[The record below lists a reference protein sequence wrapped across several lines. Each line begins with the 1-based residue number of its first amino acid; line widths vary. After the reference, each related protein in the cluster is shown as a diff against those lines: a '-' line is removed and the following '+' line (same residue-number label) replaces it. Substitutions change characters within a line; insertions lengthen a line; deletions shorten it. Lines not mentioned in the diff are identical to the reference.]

1 MTLNEENYNIPLSNI
16 YEKLELFI
24 SNLENVININFTSE
38 NCYNN
43 SLNDNDLNLF
53 DLYNINSNAKNDK
66 GTDDIICEKIKYKS
80 NVSNYEYNY
89 NVVKLRTGLN
99 YTKKTLENIMN
110 LYDDLN
116 YDNLLSIEQYI
127 NIDNSLND
135 KKILDI
141 YNFTSVK
148 LKEIKE
154 SSNSLLKD
162 QHEFFYNEIL
172 SLYSINNDYYPFL
185 QDIESIL
192 KFENQQY
199 NDYIFKYI
207 NGKFN
212 FVESILFEFNETLFE
227 QKNEYQLYKIEENN
241 TFLEIYKE
249 YQEKIKQI
257 FTNIINEI
265 LNLNENTNFINGLR
279 RHLSY
284 EQKQKILYFKNFIY
298 NISKNYNYQLLNMT
312 LNIGEVV
319 ETLLIKEYENLEF
332 STNYKYLKIYNN
344 YLNNYLNN
352 ISSYISG
359 IRNDMQNELQMIYN
373 EFLEKFYSD
382 SLPFIDEQY
391 IIKYKQNHT
400 ICLNY
405 SIDSLND
412 SLKED
417 EINYKKY
424 LDYLIKLNDSSLN
437 ISEIEKVNFTNK
449 TEILLDCYNNNY
461 YNNKI
466 HLYKNFEEKYKG
478 KLDYLI
484 NDINKIETSN
494 FYQNLLKD
502 YFEKYYKL
510 DNYKQTKEVSDD
522 IYFKLFLT
530 YDETILYI
538 NYTQN
543 SIYNDYLYNLLIY
556 FFKPSYINYIDNY
569 LIPPLIDNITIYINN
584 NVEIYLYY
592 IINKIK
598 DEYNYYIMILDDIEE
613 LGINSIESLSNLY
626 DDVNKKINQSITYI
640 INEYVL
646 FYIDIVFK
654 KNRYI
659 FRDNYI
665 TYYLK
670 GKNEYDIEI
679 YQLKEVIKEMIY
691 DGKFNKI
698 LNEYSD
704 EIINRHI
711 IEKLNNTINY
721 LIYNKL
727 DQVYSTINDFKIKI
741 KNILSNITIIEG
753 SENLNNIINSYKI
766 ILFNQ
771 NNQFMFKVSYIPFE
785 LLDNFIK
792 NILAPPISE
801 IKKQYNSIEEK
812 ILEKILYIVNSFP
825 DFNKIIKE
833 NLAIYDIFKSI
844 KLFNEIIQDLLLK

>member
-127 NIDNSLND
+127 TIDNSLND

-522 IYFKLFLT
+522 IYFILFLT

-569 LIPPLIDNITIYINN
+569 LIPPLIDNITIYI
-584 NVEIYLYY
+584 Y
-592 IINKIK
+592 
-598 DEYNYYIMILDDIEE
+598 
-613 LGINSIESLSNLY
+613 
-626 DDVNKKINQSITYI
+626 
-640 INEYVL
+640 
-646 FYIDIVFK
+646 
-654 KNRYI
+654 
-659 FRDNYI
+659 
-665 TYYLK
+665 
-670 GKNEYDIEI
+670 
-679 YQLKEVIKEMIY
+679 
-691 DGKFNKI
+691 
-698 LNEYSD
+698 
-704 EIINRHI
+704 
-711 IEKLNNTINY
+711 
-721 LIYNKL
+721 
-727 DQVYSTINDFKIKI
+727 
-741 KNILSNITIIEG
+741 
-753 SENLNNIINSYKI
+753 
-766 ILFNQ
+766 
-771 NNQFMFKVSYIPFE
+771 
-785 LLDNFIK
+785 
-792 NILAPPISE
+792 
-801 IKKQYNSIEEK
+801 
-812 ILEKILYIVNSFP
+812 
-825 DFNKIIKE
+825 
-833 NLAIYDIFKSI
+833 
-844 KLFNEIIQDLLLK
+844 